1 MKTGL
6 FLPTLVSLG
15 PYAAGAVQAL
25 IQEGFHF
32 DVIGASSG
40 GVITG
45 AFTATGQI
53 DELVERWHTWQNKDI
68 ATVDW
73 GSLLKG
79 AILWSP
85 SLLTNEPEYR
95 TGIDPFISE
104 DKLLPNT
111 RFRFHVSNLSNGTEE
126 ILEYPGSP
134 MPLLTAVH
142 AAVAVPGLFPTVTYQ
157 GKQYGDGAILNG
169 SPLEQLMAAS
179 GVERLLVVGVAPQM
193 PAPEIARNSPGILR
207 SALEWNQ
214 FSETTTAIEQARVRN
229 NLIATW
235 ESKQTAVIQA
245 IKAAIP
251 DSELQTKLLAEVDRI
266 YRQSGFPY
274 QEKPVEIIP
283 ILPQNKLDGLFGD
296 FSPERSK
303 FLLKLGRDDA
313 RQIIKTLA

>member
-53 DELVERWHTWQNKDI
+53 DELVDLWHTWQNKDI
-68 ATVDW
+68 VAVDW
-73 GSLLKG
+73 GPLLKG
-79 AILWSP
+79 GVFWAP
-85 SLLTNEPEYR
+85 SLMTNEPEHR
-95 TGIDPFISE
+95 TGINPFISE
-104 DKLLPNT
+104 DKLLPDT
-111 RFRFHVSNLSNGTEE
+111 CFRFHVSNLSNGAEE
-126 ILEYPGSP
+126 ILEYPGCS

-142 AAVAVPGLFPTVTYQ
+142 AAVAVPSLFPTVTYQ

-169 SPLEQLMAAS
+169 SPLEQLMAGS
-179 GVERLLVVGVAPQM
+179 GVERLFVVGVAPQT
-193 PAPEIARNSPGILR
+193 PTPILVRNSPGILR

-214 FSETTTAIEQARVRN
+214 FSETTTAIEQAREQN
-229 NLIATW
+229 GLIATW
-235 ESKQTAVIQA
+235 EADKTAVIQA

-251 DSELQTKLLAEVDRI
+251 EAELQTKLLEEVERV
-266 YRQSGFPY
+266 YSQSDFAY
-274 QEKPVEIIP
+274 QGKPVEIIP

-296 FSPERSK
+296 FNPERSK
-303 FLLKLGRDDA
+303 FLLKLGADDA
-313 RQIIKTLA
+313 YQVIRNLA